1 MKENGNSP
9 KELGTRIRYAR
20 KKNGLNQEKL
30 AELVGMTTSAI
41 GSYEI
46 GKSYPSV
53 EVLTRIG
60 STLNVSFD
68 WLIRG
73 KSESDYQLESVSE
86 TPLQQK
92 LQQMEE
98 TFRQKEQ
105 QYLEI
110 IRNLSLGKD
119 EVIGYI
125 AAVILLVTD
134 SVTYQRVVSKT
145 WSLR

>member
-1 MKENGNSP
+1 
-9 KELGTRIRYAR
+9 
-20 KKNGLNQEKL
+20 
-30 AELVGMTTSAI
+30 MTTSAI